1 MTQSHSDPTSP
12 AAIARKLTQRQK
24 AALLWLPAD
33 GTWKPQEKGK
43 GGPTM
48 ISLIYRMIVT
58 EKYEPIGPRG
68 GYRGSYALT
77 PLGIRVR
84 AAVEAGDGT

>member
-1 MTQSHSDPTSP
+1 MADEIDP
-12 AAIARKLTQRQK
+12 AAIASRLTDRQR
-24 AALLWLPAD
+24 AALLWLSAD

-48 ISLIYRMIVT
+48 ISLIYQMIVT
-58 EKYEPIGPRG
+58 EKYAPTGPRG

-84 AAVEAGDGT
+84 AAVEGGQ

>member
-12 AAIARKLTQRQK
+12 AAIAIRLTPRQRE
-24 AALLWLPAD
+24 ALLWLPAD
-33 GTWKPQEKGK
+33 GSGRLLQYTS
-43 GGPTM
+43 GPNDLVRPGLVLV
-48 ISLIYRMIVT
+48 SLLLTGRTSYR
-58 EKYEPIGPRG
+58 
-68 GYRGSYALT
+68 LT